1 MVSTLDRCIGLE
13 SSRVIDPLLPV
24 GYRLGRYGVVNF
36 DKKKKWTKNIFS
48 RFSQN
53 WLMLLIHLVTFNPF
67 HKRKQIKG
75 RGVSSFLNDKWQKHL
90 WLTAPKIFFQ
100 RIHGLFHIHSTFD
113 MTFWRNQQKFLFS
126 NAFFYENIYQPTLAK
141 TFFFRF
147 RLPNKLERQKNF
159 WQCLHFWMSWSQEA
173 KNMVSGSIT

>member
-1 MVSTLDRCIGLE
+1 
-13 SSRVIDPLLPV
+13 
-24 GYRLGRYGVVNF
+24 
-36 DKKKKWTKNIFS
+36 
-48 RFSQN
+48 
-53 WLMLLIHLVTFNPF
+53 MLLIHLVTFNPF

-141 TFFFRF
+141 TFFLDFAFQTNLNDKRTSGSVCISGWVG
-147 RLPNKLERQKNF
+147 PKRQKIWWAGASLKNWVVYIWCQKCC
-159 WQCLHFWMSWSQEA
+159 WQNLYFMLSN
-173 KNMVSGSIT
+173 KYR